1 MGVLQLEFLVMAIT
15 GWVSRHQHEVIDYLQ
30 AENRHLRE
38 QLGGK
43 RIRFTDAER
52 RRLARKAKKLGRKRL
67 GEIDTI
73 VTPDTLLRWYRTL
86 VARKYDG
93 SQARRTIGRPP
104 TSVEIEQLVVRMA
117 EENPTYVKLEV
128 M

>member
-1 MGVLQLEFLVMAIT
+1 M
-15 GWVSRHQHEVIDYLQ
+15 SRHQQEVIEYLQ
-30 AENRHLRE
+30 AENRHLLE

-43 RIRFTDAER
+43 RLRFTDADR
-52 RRLARKAKKLGRKRL
+52 RRLAIKAKKLGRKRL

-73 VTPDTLLRWYRTL
+73 VTPDTLLRWHRTL

-93 SQARRTIGRPP
+93 SKARRVGRPSTP
-104 TSVEIEQLVVRMA
+104 ARIEELVIRMA